1 MNIKHIKELAEILDA
16 NKLTA
21 VEVSEGE
28 TRIRLE
34 KNNGTVYTTTIPSDA
49 HSLQQP
55 SLLTDEN
62 LVSDDA
68 AVNFNNIKEIKSPM
82 VGIFYQNPA
91 PDAEPYVKIGSQ
103 VKKGDVICV
112 IEAMKV
118 MNEITSDVDGEIVD
132 ICAKNG
138 QIVEFSEVLFKI
150 F

>member
-1 MNIKHIKELAEILDA
+1 MNIKQIKELAQILEE

-28 TRIRLE
+28 TKIRLE
-34 KNNGTVYTTTIPSDA
+34 RNNGGGTTNVTLPVA
-49 HSLQQP
+49 AALQQP
-55 SLLTDEN
+55 TLMSVEN
-62 LVSDDA
+62 SISDDT

-82 VGIFYQNPA
+82 VGIFYETPA
-91 PDAEPYVKIGSQ
+91 PDAEPYVSIGSQ

>member
-1 MNIKHIKELAEILDA
+1 MDIKHIKELAEILEDK
-16 NKLTA
+16 KLTA

-34 KNNGTVYTTTIPSDA
+34 KNNGAVDTKIIMPDISSQHQETS
-49 HSLQQP
+49 
-55 SLLTDEN
+55 LTDEDMTAN
-62 LVSDDA
+62 DS
-68 AVNFNNIKEIKSPM
+68 AVNFNKIKEIKSPM
-82 VGIFYQNPA
+82 VGIFYKNPA
-91 PDAEPYVKIGSQ
+91 PDAESYVEIGSQ
-103 VKKGDVICV
+103 VKKGDVLCV

-132 ICAKNG
+132 ICAENG